1 MTLNSEHKIV
11 SLADQVFEKLE
22 HDILVGNYRKG
33 EVFTELKLAEILGVS
48 RTPVREAL
56 RRLEQEGIIKMSTK
70 GAVIVGI
77 STEDISDIYEMRI
90 RIEGYAARL
99 AAERASDEEIKE
111 LFDVVDLQEFYIIKG
126 DNDQTIAC
134 DSNFHSVLYR
144 MSGSMPVHSTL
155 SELHKKIVKFR
166 KASIEQSERAK
177 KSLGEHKAICGAIA
191 SHNGDLAEEL
201 TVAHIINAR
210 DNIMQKIAEGQTK

>member
-1 MTLNSEHKIV
+1 MTLNTEHKIV

-56 RRLEQEGIIKMSTK
+56 RRLEQEGIVKMSTK

-77 STEDISDIYEMRI
+77 SAEDISDIYEMRI

-111 LFDVVDLQEFYIIKG
+111 LRDVVDLQEFYILKS
-126 DNDQTIAC
+126 DDERTITC
-134 DSNFHSVLYR
+134 DSNFHSVLYK

-177 KSLGEHKAICGAIA
+177 KSLGEHKAIYDAIA

-210 DNIMQKIAEGQTK
+210 DSIMQKIAEAQTQ

>member
-144 MSGSMPVHSTL
+144 MSSSMPVHSTL

>member
-1 MTLNSEHKIV
+1 MTLNTEHKIV

-22 HDILVGNYRKG
+22 HDILVGDYRKG

-70 GAVIVGI
+70 GAIIVGI
-77 STEDISDIYEMRI
+77 SAEDIADIYEMRI

-111 LFDVVDLQEFYIIKG
+111 LRDVVDLQEFYILK
-126 DNDQTIAC
+126 NDDDRTIAC

-177 KSLGEHKAICGAIA
+177 KSLGEHKAIYDAIA
-191 SHNGDLAEEL
+191 SHNGELAEEL

-210 DNIMQKIAEGQTK
+210 DSIMQMIAQAQTK

>member
-210 DNIMQKIAEGQTK
+210 DNMRQKSAEGQTK

>member
-1 MTLNSEHKIV
+1 MILNTEHKIV

-56 RRLEQEGIIKMSTK
+56 RRLEQEGIIRMSTK

-77 STEDISDIYEMRI
+77 SPEDISDIYEMRI

-99 AAERASDEEIKE
+99 AAERALDDEIKE
-111 LFDVVDLQEFYIIKG
+111 LRDVVDLQEFYIMKS
-126 DNDQTIAC
+126 DDDRTIRC
-134 DSNFHSVLYR
+134 DSDFHSVLYK
-144 MSGSMPVHSTL
+144 MSGSIPVHSTL

-166 KASIEQSERAK
+166 KASIAHGERAR
-177 KSLGEHKAICGAIA
+177 KSLSEHRAICDAIT
-191 SHNGDLAEEL
+191 SHNGALAEEL

-210 DNIMQKIAEGQTK
+210 DSIMQKIAEQVR

>member
-1 MTLNSEHKIV
+1 MILNTEHKIV
-11 SLADQVFEKLE
+11 SLADQVFERLE

-77 STEDISDIYEMRI
+77 SAEDIADIYEMRI

-99 AAERASDEEIKE
+99 ASERASDGEIKE
-111 LFDVVDLQEFYIIKG
+111 LLDLVDLQEFYIAKG
-126 DNDQTIAC
+126 DDDQTITC
-134 DSNFHSVLYR
+134 DSNFHSVLYK
-144 MSGSMPVHSTL
+144 MSGSVPVHSTL

-166 KASIEQSERAK
+166 KVSIEQSERAK
-177 KSLGEHKAICGAIA
+177 KSLSEHRAICDAIV
-191 SHNGDLAEEL
+191 SRNGQLAEEL

-210 DNIMQKIAEGQTK
+210 DSIMQKLAEAQTK